1 MTKAPSSCP
10 RLLQAKRIQS
20 TASRVRGFSLIEVL
34 VAVVV
39 LSFGML
45 GMVGMQAY
53 ALQSNRD
60 ARLQAQAASL
70 ARELAEL
77 VRSNRVTAVK
87 TGVDNPYLGTFGTP
101 LAMAS
106 PSYCLI
112 SSNAATGCTSAAD
125 VAKAQM
131 TEWLA
136 RVDDELPGAR
146 IAVCFDATPYD
157 GNGLPQWDCNA
168 TGSDEIMVIKIGWTR
183 SSTNRSQTGNTA
195 LERATDTGSRPYL
208 VFPVTSGRAT

>member
-1 MTKAPSSCP
+1 MNPFLPLRT
-10 RLLQAKRIQS
+10 RLLQQARCGNPNRI
-20 TASRVRGFSLIEVL
+20 RGFSLVEIL
-34 VAVVV
+34 VAIVV

-53 ALQSNRD
+53 SLQSNRD

-87 TGVDNPYLGTFGTP
+87 TGVDNPYLGTFSTP
-101 LAMAS
+101 LAMTT
-106 PSYCLI
+106 PSYCL
-112 SSNAATGCTSAAD
+112 SSANAATGCATPAA
-125 VAKAQM
+125 VATAQM

-146 IAVCFDATPYD
+146 IAVCFDASPYD
-157 GNGLPQWDCNA
+157 SNGLPQWDCNA
-168 TGSDEIMVIKIGWTR
+168 TGSDEIIIIKIGWTR
-183 SSTNRSQTGNTA
+183 SSTNRSQTGDTA
-195 LERATDTGSRPYL
+195 LDRASDTGSRPYL

>member
-1 MTKAPSSCP
+1 MTASLLFRI
-10 RLLQAKRIQS
+10 RLLQQARCGNRNR
-20 TASRVRGFSLIEVL
+20 TRGFSLVEIL
-34 VAVVV
+34 VAIVV

-53 ALQSNRD
+53 SLQSNRD

-77 VRSNRVTAVK
+77 VRSNRVTAVQ
-87 TGVDNPYLGTFGTP
+87 TGAANPYLGTFSTP
-101 LAMAS
+101 LAMAT
-106 PSYCLI
+106 PAYCL
-112 SSNAATGCTSAAD
+112 SSSSAATGCTTPAA
-125 VAKAQM
+125 VATAQM

-146 IAVCFDATPYD
+146 IAVCFDASPYD
-157 GNGLPQWDCNA
+157 SNGMPQWSCNA

-183 SSTNRSQTGNTA
+183 SSTNRSQTGDTA
-195 LERATDTGSRPYL
+195 VDRATDTGSRPYL

>member
-1 MTKAPSSCP
+1 MILPLPLRT
-10 RLLQAKRIQS
+10 RLLQLGSHGHLNRAH
-20 TASRVRGFSLIEVL
+20 GFSLVEIL
-34 VAVVV
+34 VAIVV

-53 ALQSNRD
+53 SLQSNRD

-87 TGVDNPYLGTFGTP
+87 TGVDNPYLGTFSTP
-101 LAMAS
+101 LAMTT
-106 PSYCLI
+106 PSYCL
-112 SSNAATGCTSAAD
+112 SSANAATGCTTPAD
-125 VAKAQM
+125 VATAQM

-146 IAVCFDATPYD
+146 IAVCFDASPYD
-157 GNGLPQWDCNA
+157 SNGLPQWDCNA
-168 TGSDEIMVIKIGWTR
+168 TGSDETIIIKIGWTR
-183 SSTNRSQTGNTA
+183 SSTNRSQTGDTA
-195 LERATDTGSRPYL
+195 LDRSTDTGSRPYL

>member
-1 MTKAPSSCP
+1 MTPSLP
-10 RLLQAKRIQS
+10 FRTRLLKQPGCGNPNRI
-20 TASRVRGFSLIEVL
+20 RGFSLVEIL
-34 VAVVV
+34 VAIVV

-53 ALQSNRD
+53 SLQSNRD

-87 TGVDNPYLGTFGTP
+87 TGVDNPYLGTFSTP
-101 LAMAS
+101 LAMTT
-106 PSYCLI
+106 PSYCL
-112 SSNAATGCTSAAD
+112 SSANAATGCTTPAD
-125 VAKAQM
+125 VATAQM

-146 IAVCFDATPYD
+146 IAVCFDASPYD
-157 GNGLPQWDCNA
+157 SNGLPQWDCNA
-168 TGSDEIMVIKIGWTR
+168 TGSDETIIIKIGWTR
-183 SSTNRSQTGNTA
+183 SSTNRSQTGDTA
-195 LERATDTGSRPYL
+195 LDRSTDTGSRPYL

>member
-1 MTKAPSSCP
+1 MTPSLP
-10 RLLQAKRIQS
+10 FRTRLLKQPGCGNPNRI
-20 TASRVRGFSLIEVL
+20 RGFSLVEIL
-34 VAVVV
+34 VAIVV

-53 ALQSNRD
+53 SLQSNRD

-87 TGVDNPYLGTFGTP
+87 TGVDNPYLGTFSTP
-101 LAMAS
+101 LAMTT
-106 PSYCLI
+106 PSYCL
-112 SSNAATGCTSAAD
+112 SSANAATGCTTPAD
-125 VAKAQM
+125 VATAQM

-146 IAVCFDATPYD
+146 IAVCFDASPYD
-157 GNGLPQWDCNA
+157 SNGLPQWDCNA
-168 TGSDEIMVIKIGWTR
+168 TGSDETIIIKIGWTR
-183 SSTNRSQTGNTA
+183 SSTNRNQTGDTA
-195 LERATDTGSRPYL
+195 LDRASDTGSRPYL

>member
-1 MTKAPSSCP
+1 MTPSLP
-10 RLLQAKRIQS
+10 FRTRLLKQPGCGNPNRI
-20 TASRVRGFSLIEVL
+20 RGFSLVEIL
-34 VAVVV
+34 VAIVV

-53 ALQSNRD
+53 SLQSNRD

-87 TGVDNPYLGTFGTP
+87 TGVDNPYLGTFSTP
-101 LAMAS
+101 LAMTT
-106 PSYCLI
+106 PSYCL
-112 SSNAATGCTSAAD
+112 SSANAATGCTTPAD
-125 VAKAQM
+125 VATAQM

-136 RVDDELPGAR
+136 RVDDELPSAR
-146 IAVCFDATPYD
+146 IAVCFDASPYD
-157 GNGLPQWDCNA
+157 SNGLPQWGCNA
-168 TGSDEIMVIKIGWTR
+168 TGSDETIIIKIGWTR
-183 SSTNRSQTGNTA
+183 SSTNRNQTGDTA
-195 LERATDTGSRPYL
+195 LDRASDTDSRPYL

>member
-1 MTKAPSSCP
+1 MTPSLP
-10 RLLQAKRIQS
+10 FRTRLLKQPGCGNPNRI
-20 TASRVRGFSLIEVL
+20 RGFSLVEIL
-34 VAVVV
+34 VAIVV

-53 ALQSNRD
+53 SLQSNRD

-87 TGVDNPYLGTFGTP
+87 TGVDNPYLGTFSTP
-101 LAMAS
+101 LAMTT
-106 PSYCLI
+106 PSYCL
-112 SSNAATGCTSAAD
+112 SSANAATGCTTPAD
-125 VAKAQM
+125 VATAQM

-146 IAVCFDATPYD
+146 IAVCFDASPYD
-157 GNGLPQWDCNA
+157 SNGLPQWDCNA
-168 TGSDEIMVIKIGWTR
+168 TGSDETIIIKIGWTR
-183 SSTNRSQTGNTA
+183 SSTNRSQTGDTA
-195 LERATDTGSRPYL
+195 LDRASDTDSRPYL

>member
-1 MTKAPSSCP
+1 MTPSLP
-10 RLLQAKRIQS
+10 LRTRLLQQARCGKPNRI
-20 TASRVRGFSLIEVL
+20 RGFSLVEIL
-34 VAVVV
+34 VAIVV

-53 ALQSNRD
+53 SLQSNRD

-87 TGVDNPYLGTFGTP
+87 TGVDNPYLGTFSTP
-101 LAMAS
+101 LAMTT
-106 PSYCLI
+106 PSYCL
-112 SSNAATGCTSAAD
+112 SSANATAGCATP
-125 VAKAQM
+125 VAVATAQM

-146 IAVCFDATPYD
+146 IAVCFDASPYD
-157 GNGLPQWDCNA
+157 SNGLPQWDCNA
-168 TGSDEIMVIKIGWTR
+168 TGSDETIIIKIGWTR
-183 SSTNRSQTGNTA
+183 SSTNRSQTGDTA
-195 LERATDTGSRPYL
+195 LDRATDTGSRPYL